1 MHDVRFP
8 VVVPSLEYRREAR
21 ISHPKVAMRGSAH
34 RLPFGLGLL
43 VRRRTDPADSVGFIV
58 GLVLRPSHLALVRW
72 RGAAPTF
79 EALDNLV
86 EVYSIVL

>member
-8 VVVPSLEYRREAR
+8 VVVLSLEYRREAR
-21 ISHPKVAMRGSAH
+21 ISHTKVAMRGSAN

-43 VRRRTDPADSVGFIV
+43 VRRRTNPTDSVGFIV
-58 GLVLRPSHLALVRW
+58 GLVLRPSNLALVRW

-79 EALDNLV
+79 DAGGNVV
-86 EVYSIVL
+86 EVYGRVL

>member
-1 MHDVRFP
+1 
-8 VVVPSLEYRREAR
+8 
-21 ISHPKVAMRGSAH
+21 
-34 RLPFGLGLL
+34 
-43 VRRRTDPADSVGFIV
+43 VGFIV

-86 EVYSIVL
+86 EVYGIVL